1 MGRLNTTTE
10 VVTLA
15 EARKRLV
22 QVRPLVERLMELTTR
37 IRDMARAESGDTSLA
52 ESAERTALED
62 SFRTTLAEMNSL
74 GAVLKDPSTGLIDFY
89 TWHEDDFAFL
99 CWKHGEPDIDWWHGI
114 HEGFE
119 GRRPV
124 ADHETQG

>member
-10 VVTLA
+10 VLTLA

-22 QVRPLVERLMELTTR
+22 HVRPLVERLMELTAR
-37 IRDMARAESGDTSLA
+37 IRDMAREESAGDSLP
-52 ESAERTALED
+52 ESAERTALEE

-74 GAVLKDPSTGLIDFY
+74 GAVLKDPATGLIDFY
-89 TWHEDDFAFL
+89 TWHDDDFAFL
-99 CWKHGEPDIDWWHGI
+99 CWKHGEADIDWWHGLHDGI
-114 HEGFE
+114 A

-124 ADHETQG
+124 TDHEAQG